1 MSKILDWIKQHNLTE
16 LSIATILL
24 SIIYL
29 VAWFCNGY
37 LGYHFNCS
45 DLITFYSVIVLK
57 NLGSH
62 TINSVW
68 NSPRGE
74 LPENNKENKNMD
86 GDKNGNN

>member
-1 MSKILDWIKQHNLTE
+1 MLKNIWDWVKSKHLTE

-29 VAWFCNGY
+29 VAWFLNGY
-37 LGYHFNCS
+37 LGMHFSCS

-62 TINSVW
+62 TVDSVFNSQK
-68 NSPRGE
+68 GE
-74 LPENNKENKNMD
+74 PPQK
-86 GDKNGNN
+86 

>member
-1 MSKILDWIKQHNLTE
+1 MNKILAWLKQHNLTE

-29 VAWFCNGY
+29 AAWFLNGY
-37 LGYHFNCS
+37 LGYHFSCS

-62 TINSVW
+62 TINSVF
-68 NSPRGE
+68 NSNRGE
-74 LPENNKENKNMD
+74 MPVRQGENEK
-86 GDKNGNN
+86 